1 MTSTV
6 QPISSDFVSL
16 LATHNLSPL
25 RVDATHAAPVE
36 TQATTVF
43 AFHFADGVL
52 MAGDRRATAGNV
64 IVTDRVDKVI
74 ELDAH
79 SLLAIAGVP
88 ATAFEMARVLQTSFE
103 YYRRSQLQSLSLPA
117 KVRALARLLRDNLPM
132 TMQGIGVVVPLFAGV
147 DTTVQPH
154 QPQIYFY
161 DPLGAQFQAV
171 GYATSGS
178 GSQTIRSVLSY
189 QERYGQPRPSEM
201 TLPQAVQFALRLLMT
216 ASEFDSA
223 TGGVRPD
230 SQAFATP
237 TWCSSIK
244 NTMSPGRVRA
254 GVALSPAHPSNGSSS
269 VWRCPQAA
277 PSCELISLPVELPR

>member
-1 MTSTV
+1 MSATP
-6 QPISSDFVSL
+6 QISGDFVSL
-16 LATHNLSPL
+16 LAAHNLAPL

-52 MAGDRRATAGNV
+52 MAGDRRATAGNL

-132 TMQGIGVVVPLFAGV
+132 TMQGVGVVVPLFAGV
-147 DTTVQPH
+147 DTSTMPH
-154 QPQIYFY
+154 KPQIFFY

-201 TLPQAVQFALRLLMT
+201 TLPQAAQFALRLLMT

-230 SQAFATP
+230 AKAFATL
-237 TWCSSIK
+237 K
-244 NTMSPGRVRA
+244 VLRA
-254 GVALSPAHPSNGSSS
+254 NGVETIPDAQ
-269 VWRCPQAA
+269 QA
-277 PSCELISLPVELPR
+277 EWLG

>member
-1 MTSTV
+1 MTALT
-6 QPISSDFVSL
+6 QPHQTISGDFVSL
-16 LATHNLSPL
+16 LASHNLSPL

-147 DTTVQPH
+147 DTTTTPH
-154 QPQIYFY
+154 QPQI
-161 DPLGAQFQAV
+161 
-171 GYATSGS
+171 
-178 GSQTIRSVLSY
+178 
-189 QERYGQPRPSEM
+189 
-201 TLPQAVQFALRLLMT
+201 
-216 ASEFDSA
+216 
-223 TGGVRPD
+223 
-230 SQAFATP
+230 
-237 TWCSSIK
+237 
-244 NTMSPGRVRA
+244 
-254 GVALSPAHPSNGSSS
+254 
-269 VWRCPQAA
+269 
-277 PSCELISLPVELPR
+277 